1 MNQLTI
7 DTIDQDLSRQT
18 FSQMVQRYGFAQV
31 QVRRIDNPNSS
42 PVYRITVNVDPPQ
55 DDDSDLPF

>member
-7 DTIDQDLSRQT
+7 DTMDQDLSRQT

-31 QVRRIDNPNSS
+31 QVRRIDSPNSS

>member
-7 DTIDQDLSRQT
+7 DTMDQDLSRQT
-18 FSQMVQRYGFAQV
+18 FSQMVQRYGFSQV

>member
-1 MNQLTI
+1 M
-7 DTIDQDLSRQT
+7 DQDLSRQT